1 MRINMIEINEKLI
14 DNMLKQ
20 SILLLEK
27 SMLLAEDVK
36 INKGQDIRGA
46 IENKQ
51 DTDNII
57 DELIKESEQIRKN
70 SAQVLSIVS
79 KIIELNNN

>member
-1 MRINMIEINEKLI
+1 MIEINEKLI

-20 SILLLEK
+20 SMLLLEK

-46 IENKQ
+46 IENKK
-51 DTDNII
+51 DTDKII

-70 SAQVLSIVS
+70 SSQVLSIVS

>member
-1 MRINMIEINEKLI
+1 MIEINEKLI
-14 DNMLKQ
+14 DNLLIQ
-20 SILLLEK
+20 SSLLLEK

-79 KIIELNNN
+79 EIIELNNN

>member
-1 MRINMIEINEKLI
+1 MIEINEKLI

-79 KIIELNNN
+79 KIIQLNNN

>member
-1 MRINMIEINEKLI
+1 MIEINEKLI
-14 DNMLKQ
+14 DNLLIQ
-20 SILLLEK
+20 SSLLLEK

-36 INKGQDIRGA
+36 INKRQDIRGA

-79 KIIELNNN
+79 EIIELNNN

>member
-1 MRINMIEINEKLI
+1 MIDINEKLI

-70 SAQVLSIVS
+70 SSQVLSIAS
-79 KIIELNNN
+79 TIIELNNN

>member
-1 MRINMIEINEKLI
+1 MIDINEKLI

-20 SILLLEK
+20 SMLLLEK

-46 IENKQ
+46 IGNKQ
-51 DTDNII
+51 DTDKII

-70 SAQVLSIVS
+70 SSQVLSIVS
-79 KIIELNNN
+79 KITELNNN

>member
-1 MRINMIEINEKLI
+1 MIKINENLI
-14 DNMLKQ
+14 DNLLIQ
-20 SILLLEK
+20 SSLLLEK

-46 IENKQ
+46 IENKK
-51 DTDNII
+51 DTDKII

-70 SAQVLSIVS
+70 SSQVLSIVS
-79 KIIELNNN
+79 KILELNNN

>member
-1 MRINMIEINEKLI
+1 MIDINEKLI

-20 SILLLEK
+20 SMLLLEK

-46 IENKQ
+46 IGNKQ

-79 KIIELNNN
+79 EIIELNNN

>member
-1 MRINMIEINEKLI
+1 MIKINENLI
-14 DNMLKQ
+14 DNLLIQ
-20 SILLLEK
+20 SSLLLEK

-36 INKGQDIRGA
+36 INKRQDIRGA

-79 KIIELNNN
+79 EIIELNNN

>member
-1 MRINMIEINEKLI
+1 MKNINSALI

-70 SAQVLSIVS
+70 SSQVLSIAS
-79 KIIELNNN
+79 TIIELNNN

>member
-1 MRINMIEINEKLI
+1 MIEINEKLI

-70 SAQVLSIVS
+70 SSQVLSIVS

>member
-1 MRINMIEINEKLI
+1 MKNINSTLI

-20 SILLLEK
+20 SMLLLEK

-36 INKGQDIRGA
+36 INKGQDIRGS
-46 IENKQ
+46 IENKK
-51 DTDNII
+51 DTDKII

-70 SAQVLSIVS
+70 SSQVLSIAS
-79 KIIELNNN
+79 TIIELNNN

>member
-1 MRINMIEINEKLI
+1 MKNINSALI

-36 INKGQDIRGA
+36 INKGQDIRGD
-46 IENKQ
+46 IGNKK
-51 DTDNII
+51 DTDKII

>member
-1 MRINMIEINEKLI
+1 MKNINSALI

-20 SILLLEK
+20 SMLLLEK

-70 SAQVLSIVS
+70 SSQVLSIAS
-79 KIIELNNN
+79 TIIELNNN

>member
-1 MRINMIEINEKLI
+1 MKNINSALI

-20 SILLLEK
+20 SMLLLEK

-36 INKGQDIRGA
+36 INKGQDIRGV
-46 IENKQ
+46 IENKK
-51 DTDNII
+51 DTDKII

-70 SAQVLSIVS
+70 SSQVLSIVS
-79 KIIELNNN
+79 TIIELNNN

>member
-1 MRINMIEINEKLI
+1 MIDINEKLI

-20 SILLLEK
+20 SMLLLEK

-46 IENKQ
+46 IENKK
-51 DTDNII
+51 DTDKII

-70 SAQVLSIVS
+70 SSQVLSIVS
-79 KIIELNNN
+79 KILELNNN

>member
-1 MRINMIEINEKLI
+1 MIEINEKLI

-20 SILLLEK
+20 SMLLLEK

-46 IENKQ
+46 IENKK
-51 DTDNII
+51 DTDKII

-79 KIIELNNN
+79 EIIELNNN

>member
-1 MRINMIEINEKLI
+1 MIEINEKLI

>member
-1 MRINMIEINEKLI
+1 MIKINENLI
-14 DNMLKQ
+14 DNLLIQ
-20 SILLLEK
+20 SSLLLEK

-36 INKGQDIRGA
+36 INKGHDIRGA

-51 DTDNII
+51 DTDKII

-70 SAQVLSIVS
+70 SSQVLSIVS
-79 KIIELNNN
+79 KILELNNN

>member
-1 MRINMIEINEKLI
+1 MIEINEKLI
-14 DNMLKQ
+14 DNMLKR

-27 SMLLAEDVK
+27 SMLLAEVVK
-36 INKGQDIRGA
+36 INKGQDIRGD
-46 IENKQ
+46 IGNKK
-51 DTDNII
+51 DTDKII

-70 SAQVLSIVS
+70 SSQVLSIVS